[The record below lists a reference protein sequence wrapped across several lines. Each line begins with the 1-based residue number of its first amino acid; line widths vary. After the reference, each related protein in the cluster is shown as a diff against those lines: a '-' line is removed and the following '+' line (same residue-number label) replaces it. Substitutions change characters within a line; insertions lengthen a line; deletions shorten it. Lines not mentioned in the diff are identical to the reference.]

1 MSSSIRRETPRR
13 TSKRR
18 TGNAPAKRQI
28 NKGREACSF
37 PPPCFACGGCGGLR
51 LPHGVYPAGNRGA
64 ARSSGHGNAGLRPG
78 AGRLEARARPLFR
91 RSRPA
96 LTHGPGG
103 SGGGMAHR
111 RKRRKGAARE
121 SGKEYLLHISAIS
134 YIHFTYFRIPGIL
147 EAAVQA
153 HDRKLPETAERFE
166 GFE

>member
-18 TGNAPAKRQI
+18 AGKTANQQGAGSWQLSA
-28 NKGREACSF
+28 
-37 PPPCFACGGCGGLR
+37 PCFACGGCGGLR

-64 ARSSGHGNAGLRPG
+64 ARPSGHGNAGLCPG

-103 SGGGMAHR
+103 PGGGMAHR

-134 YIHFTYFRIPGIL
+134 YIYFTYFRIPGIL